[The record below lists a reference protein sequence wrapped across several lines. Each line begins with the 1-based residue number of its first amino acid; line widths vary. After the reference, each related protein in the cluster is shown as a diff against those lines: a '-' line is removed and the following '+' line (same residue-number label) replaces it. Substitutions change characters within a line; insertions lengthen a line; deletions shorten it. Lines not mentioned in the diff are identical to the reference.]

1 MPVFSRHRTLRALP
15 LLSLLAC
22 TCGTACAQAAQSQS
36 QARDLDAVQVR
47 SQYMPYRA
55 LSITGATKID
65 APLRDLPISAR
76 VLDRTLLED
85 AGVTDLAGALEL
97 ASGITKANNLGGL
110 WDSYSM
116 RGFTGDPNFSS
127 DYMVNGFNAS
137 RGYNGLRDAA
147 NTQSIEVIKG
157 PASAL
162 YGRGEPGGAVNIVTK
177 KPLFQPQHS
186 VDVSAGRFDSYRAA
200 IDSTGPLSENVA
212 YRLNVMHK
220 DQHSFRDTV
229 DSDSTLLAP
238 SLLWMPTPDTTVSY
252 ELEAVRLHTPFDRGV
267 TAIGGDANRLPA
279 SRFLGEP
286 RDGDIDLQSTGHQL
300 FVVHGLDQTWSV
312 QGGAT
317 YRDSGMR
324 GFSTE
329 PWTLQADQRSLR
341 RERRY
346 RDYQGRDIAAR
357 AEVLGSFQAGRV
369 THNVLFGID
378 GNRFD
383 DSRFQQRARSAATPY
398 SIDVLAP
405 RYGLA
410 QPGRLST
417 ITDTDERQ
425 QVWGVYAQDQ
435 IDLGARWKALLGL
448 RYDHYRQG
456 LDNHLRGTTQRSSDG
471 VASPRAGMTFHVDD
485 ALSLYASAA
494 AGFRPNSGVGAN
506 GQSFAPEKSRSLET
520 GLKYV
525 QPGDGLEATVA
536 AFRID
541 KKNVLSLDPAD
552 TSFSLPVGQ
561 MRSQGVEL
569 DLLGRLSPHLAAS
582 VGLAYTGSQ
591 VTRSSAAAASTGLAE
606 GRRFPN
612 VPRLSGNAF
621 LNYEQPLTGKRS
633 AALGVGVL
641 HTGERLGSV
650 DSNTDFVL
658 PAYTVWRAVGHYD
671 LSQRLRLYAKVENL
685 TDRRY
690 AAFSYSEQWV
700 YPGAPR
706 SWTVGA
712 QLRF

>member
-1 MPVFSRHRTLRALP
+1 MPVFSRRRMRHTLP
-15 LLSLLAC
+15 WLSLLAWAC
-22 TCGTACAQAAQSQS
+22 SIACAQADALR
-36 QARDLDAVQVR
+36 ARQLDAVQVR
-47 SQYMPYRA
+47 SQYTPYRE
-55 LSITGATKID
+55 LSITGATKTD
-65 APLRDLPISAR
+65 VPLRDVPISGR
-76 VLDRTLLED
+76 VLDRTLLDD

-162 YGRGEPGGAVNIVTK
+162 YGRGEPGGVVNIITK
-177 KPLFQPQHS
+177 KPLFQPQNS

-200 IDSTGPLSENVA
+200 IDSTGPLSESVA

-229 DSDSTLLAP
+229 DSDNTLLAP
-238 SLLWMPTPDTTVSY
+238 SLLWMPTPETTVSY
-252 ELEAVRLHTPFDRGV
+252 ELEAVRIHAPFDRGV
-267 TAIGGDANRLPA
+267 TAIDGDANRLPA

-286 RDGDIDLQSTGHQL
+286 RDGDIDLHSTGHQL
-300 FVVHGLDQTWSV
+300 FVVHGLNQTWSL

-317 YRDSGMR
+317 YRESGMR

-329 PWTLQADQRSLR
+329 PWTLQADQRTLR

-357 AEVLGSFQAGRV
+357 AELLGSLQAGRV

-383 DSRFQQRARSAATPY
+383 DNRFQQRARSAATPY

-405 RYGLA
+405 RYGVA
-410 QPGRLST
+410 QPGQLAA
-417 ITDTDERQ
+417 ITDTEERQ
-425 QVWGVYAQDQ
+425 QVWGAYAQDQ

-448 RYDHYRQG
+448 RYDHYEQD
-456 LDNHLRGTTQRSSDG
+456 LDNHLRGTTQRASDG
-471 VASPRAGMTFHVDD
+471 VVSPRAGLTFLVDD

-552 TSFSLPVGQ
+552 TSFSLPVGE

-569 DLLGRLSPHLAAS
+569 DLLGRLTPHLAAS
-582 VGLAYTGSQ
+582 VGLAYTDPQ
-591 VTRSSAAAASTGLAE
+591 VTRSSAAAAGTGLAE
-606 GRRFPN
+606 GRRF
-612 VPRLSGNAF
+612 
-621 LNYEQPLTGKRS
+621 
-633 AALGVGVL
+633 
-641 HTGERLGSV
+641 
-650 DSNTDFVL
+650 
-658 PAYTVWRAVGHYD
+658 
-671 LSQRLRLYAKVENL
+671 
-685 TDRRY
+685 
-690 AAFSYSEQWV
+690 
-700 YPGAPR
+700 
-706 SWTVGA
+706 
-712 QLRF
+712 

>member
-1 MPVFSRHRTLRALP
+1 MSSLLPRRRPVSTLP
-15 LLSLLAC
+15 LLGVLAC
-22 TCGTACAQAAQSQS
+22 AAAPATAAEP
-36 QARDLDAVQVR
+36 QARSLDAVQVR
-47 SQYMPYRA
+47 SDYAPYRA
-55 LSITGATKID
+55 LTVTGATKTE

-76 VLDRTLLED
+76 VLDHSLLED
-85 AGVTDLAGALEL
+85 AGVTDLAGALDM

-110 WDSYSM
+110 WDSYSI

-137 RGYNGLRDAA
+137 RGYNGLRDGA
-147 NTQSIEVIKG
+147 NTQSVEVIKG

-177 KPLFQPQHS
+177 KPLFDAQHS
-186 VDVSAGRFDSYRAA
+186 VDLSAGRFDSYRAA
-200 IDSTGPLSENVA
+200 LDSTGPLSETVA
-212 YRLNVMHK
+212 YRVNLMHK

-229 DSDSTLLAP
+229 DSDATLLAP

-252 ELEAVRLHTPFDRGV
+252 ELELLRIHTPFDRGV
-267 TAIGGDANRLPA
+267 TAIDGDANRLPA

-286 RDGDIDLQSTGHQL
+286 GDGDIDLHSTGHQV
-300 FVVHGLDQTWSV
+300 FAVHGLSQTWSL

-329 PWTLQADQRSLR
+329 PWTLQADDRTLR

-357 AEVLGSFQAGRV
+357 AELLGMLGSGKV
-369 THNVLFGID
+369 SHHVLFGID
-378 GNRFD
+378 GNRFN
-383 DSRFQQRARSAATPY
+383 DSRYQLRARSAATPY

-405 RYGLA
+405 RYGVA
-410 QPGRLST
+410 QPGRLAP

-435 IDLGARWKALLGL
+435 IDLGARWKALLGV
-448 RYDHYRQG
+448 RYDQYQQDIANR
-456 LDNHLRGTTQRSSDG
+456 LRATTQQASDG
-471 VASPRAGMTFHVDD
+471 VISPRAGLTVHLDD
-485 ALSLYASAA
+485 TLSLYASAA

-525 QPGDGLEATVA
+525 QPGEGLEATLAV
-536 AFRID
+536 FRID
-541 KKNVLSLDPAD
+541 KENVLSLDPAD

-561 MRSQGVEL
+561 MRSEGAEL
-569 DLLGRLSPHLAAS
+569 DLLGRLTPHLAAS
-582 VGLAYTGSQ
+582 VGLAYTDSQ
-591 VTRSSAAAASTGLAE
+591 VTRSSVAAVGTGLAE

-612 VPRLSGNAF
+612 VPRVSGNAF
-621 LNYEQPLTGKRS
+621 VNYAQPLSGTRS
-633 AALGVGVL
+633 AAVGVGVSR
-641 HTGERLGSV
+641 TGERLGSV
-650 DSNTDFVL
+650 DSNTGFVL
-658 PAYTVWRAVGHYD
+658 PAYTVWRLVGHYD
-671 LSQRLRLYAKVENL
+671 LSERLRLYAKVENL

-706 SWTVGA
+706 TWTVGA
-712 QLRF
+712 RLRF

>member
-1 MPVFSRHRTLRALP
+1 MSSLLPRRRAVSTLP
-15 LLSLLAC
+15 LLGVLAC
-22 TCGTACAQAAQSQS
+22 AAAPATAAEP
-36 QARDLDAVQVR
+36 QARSLDAVQVR
-47 SQYMPYRA
+47 SDYAPYRA
-55 LSITGATKID
+55 LTVTGATKTE

-76 VLDRTLLED
+76 VLDHSLLED
-85 AGVTDLAGALEL
+85 AGVTDLAGALDM

-110 WDSYSM
+110 WDSYSI

-137 RGYNGLRDAA
+137 RGYNGLRDGA
-147 NTQSIEVIKG
+147 NTQSVEVIKG

-177 KPLFQPQHS
+177 KPLFDAQHS
-186 VDVSAGRFDSYRAA
+186 VDLSAGRFDSYRAA
-200 IDSTGPLSENVA
+200 LDSTGPLSETVA
-212 YRLNVMHK
+212 YRVNLMHK

-229 DSDSTLLAP
+229 DSDATLLAP

-252 ELEAVRLHTPFDRGV
+252 ELELLRIHTPFDRGV
-267 TAIGGDANRLPA
+267 TAIDGDANRLPA

-286 RDGDIDLQSTGHQL
+286 GDGDIDLHSTGHQL
-300 FVVHGLDQTWSV
+300 FAVHGLNQTWSL

-329 PWTLQADQRSLR
+329 PWTLQADDRTLR

-357 AEVLGSFQAGRV
+357 AELLGTLGSGKV
-369 THNVLFGID
+369 THHVLFGID
-378 GNRFD
+378 GNRFN
-383 DSRFQQRARSAATPY
+383 DSRYQLRARSAATPY

-405 RYGLA
+405 RYGVA
-410 QPGRLST
+410 QPGRLAP

-435 IDLGARWKALLGL
+435 IDLGARWKALLGV
-448 RYDHYRQG
+448 RYDHYQQDIANR
-456 LDNHLRGTTQRSSDG
+456 LRATTQQASDG
-471 VASPRAGMTFHVDD
+471 VISPRAGLTVHLDD
-485 ALSLYASAA
+485 TLSLYASAA

-525 QPGDGLEATVA
+525 QPGEGLEATLA

-541 KKNVLSLDPAD
+541 KENVLSLDPAD

-561 MRSQGVEL
+561 MRSEGAEL
-569 DLLGRLSPHLAAS
+569 DLLGRLTPHLAAS
-582 VGLAYTGSQ
+582 VGLAYTDSQ
-591 VTRSSAAAASTGLAE
+591 VTRSSVAAVGTGLAE

-612 VPRLSGNAF
+612 VPRVSGNAF
-621 LNYEQPLTGKRS
+621 VNYAQPLSGTRS
-633 AALGVGVL
+633 AAVGVGVSR
-641 HTGERLGSV
+641 TGERLGSV
-650 DSNTDFVL
+650 DSNTGFVL
-658 PAYTVWRAVGHYD
+658 PAYTVWRLVGHYD
-671 LSQRLRLYAKVENL
+671 LSERLRLYAKVENL

-706 SWTVGA
+706 TWTVGA
-712 QLRF
+712 RLRF

>member
-1 MPVFSRHRTLRALP
+1 MLP
-15 LLSLLAC
+15 LLGVLAC
-22 TCGTACAQAAQSQS
+22 AAAPVTAAEP
-36 QARDLDAVQVR
+36 QARSLDAVQVR
-47 SQYMPYRA
+47 SDYAPYRA
-55 LSITGATKID
+55 LTVTGATKTE

-76 VLDRTLLED
+76 VLDHSLLED
-85 AGVTDLAGALEL
+85 AGVTDLAGALDM

-110 WDSYSM
+110 WDSYSI

-137 RGYNGLRDAA
+137 RGYNGLRDGA
-147 NTQSIEVIKG
+147 NTQSVEVIKG

-177 KPLFQPQHS
+177 KPLFDAQHS
-186 VDVSAGRFDSYRAA
+186 VDLSAGRFDSYRAA
-200 IDSTGPLSENVA
+200 LDSTGPLSETVA
-212 YRLNVMHK
+212 YRVNLMHK

-229 DSDSTLLAP
+229 DSDATLLAP

-252 ELEAVRLHTPFDRGV
+252 ELELLRIHTPFDRGV
-267 TAIGGDANRLPA
+267 TAIDGDANRLPA

-286 RDGDIDLQSTGHQL
+286 GDGDIDLHSTGHQV
-300 FVVHGLDQTWSV
+300 FAVHGLNQTWSL

-329 PWTLQADQRSLR
+329 PWTLQADDRTLR

-357 AEVLGSFQAGRV
+357 AELLGTLGSGKV
-369 THNVLFGID
+369 THHVLFGID
-378 GNRFD
+378 GNRFN
-383 DSRFQQRARSAATPY
+383 DSRYQLRARSAATPY

-405 RYGLA
+405 RYGVA
-410 QPGRLST
+410 QPGRLAP

-435 IDLGARWKALLGL
+435 IDLGARWKALLGV
-448 RYDHYRQG
+448 RYDHYQQDIANR
-456 LDNHLRGTTQRSSDG
+456 LRATTQQASDG
-471 VASPRAGMTFHVDD
+471 VISPRAGLTVHLDD
-485 ALSLYASAA
+485 TLSLYASAA

-525 QPGDGLEATVA
+525 QPGEGLEATLA

-541 KKNVLSLDPAD
+541 KENVLSLDPAD

-561 MRSQGVEL
+561 MRSEGAEL
-569 DLLGRLSPHLAAS
+569 DLLGRLTPHLAAS
-582 VGLAYTGSQ
+582 VGLAYTDSQ
-591 VTRSSAAAASTGLAE
+591 VTRSSAAAVGTGLAE

-612 VPRLSGNAF
+612 VPRFSGNAF
-621 LNYEQPLTGKRS
+621 VNYAQPLSGTRS
-633 AALGVGVL
+633 AAVGVGVSR
-641 HTGERLGSV
+641 TGERLGSV
-650 DSNTDFVL
+650 DSNTGFVL
-658 PAYTVWRAVGHYD
+658 PAYTVWRLVGHYD
-671 LSQRLRLYAKVENL
+671 LSERLRLYAKVENL

-706 SWTVGA
+706 TWTVGA
-712 QLRF
+712 RLRF

>member
-1 MPVFSRHRTLRALP
+1 MPVFPRHRTLHALP

-22 TCGTACAQAAQSQS
+22 TCGTACAQAAQSQ
-36 QARDLDAVQVR
+36 ARDLDAVQVR
-47 SQYMPYRA
+47 SQYTPYRA
-55 LSITGATKID
+55 LSITGATKTD

-286 RDGDIDLQSTGHQL
+286 RDGDIDLHSTGHQL

-317 YRDSGMR
+317 YRDSGVR

-357 AEVLGSFQAGRV
+357 AEVLGSLQAGRV

-417 ITDTDERQ
+417 ITDTNERQ

-448 RYDHYRQG
+448 RYDHYRQD
-456 LDNHLRGTTQRSSDG
+456 LDNHLRGTTQRASDG

-582 VGLAYTGSQ
+582 VGLAYTDSQ

>member
-1 MPVFSRHRTLRALP
+1 MSSLLPRRHVVSALP
-15 LLSLLAC
+15 LLGVLAC
-22 TCGTACAQAAQSQS
+22 AAAPATAAEP
-36 QARDLDAVQVR
+36 QARSLDAVQVR
-47 SQYMPYRA
+47 SDYAPYRA
-55 LSITGATKID
+55 LTVTGATKTE

-76 VLDRTLLED
+76 VLDHSLLED
-85 AGVTDLAGALEL
+85 AGVTDLAGALDM

-110 WDSYSM
+110 WDSYSI

-137 RGYNGLRDAA
+137 RGYNGLRDGA
-147 NTQSIEVIKG
+147 NTQSVEVIKG

-177 KPLFQPQHS
+177 KPLFDAQHS
-186 VDVSAGRFDSYRAA
+186 VDLSAGRFDSYRAA
-200 IDSTGPLSENVA
+200 LDSTGPLSETVA
-212 YRLNVMHK
+212 YRVNLMHK

-229 DSDSTLLAP
+229 DSDATLLAP

-252 ELEAVRLHTPFDRGV
+252 ELELLRIHTPFDRGV
-267 TAIGGDANRLPA
+267 TAIDGDANRLPA

-286 RDGDIDLQSTGHQL
+286 GDGDIDLHSTGHQV
-300 FVVHGLDQTWSV
+300 FAVHGLNQTWSL

-329 PWTLQADQRSLR
+329 PWTLQADDRTLR

-357 AEVLGSFQAGRV
+357 AELLGTLGSGKV
-369 THNVLFGID
+369 THHVLFGID
-378 GNRFD
+378 GNRFN
-383 DSRFQQRARSAATPY
+383 DSRYQLRARSAATPY

-405 RYGLA
+405 RYGVA
-410 QPGRLST
+410 QPGRLAP

-435 IDLGARWKALLGL
+435 IDLGARWKALLGV
-448 RYDHYRQG
+448 RYDHYQQDIANR
-456 LDNHLRGTTQRSSDG
+456 LRATTQQASDG
-471 VASPRAGMTFHVDD
+471 VISPRAGLTVHLDD
-485 ALSLYASAA
+485 TLSLYASAA

-525 QPGDGLEATVA
+525 QPGEGLEATLA

-541 KKNVLSLDPAD
+541 KENVLSLDPAD

-561 MRSQGVEL
+561 MRSEGAEL
-569 DLLGRLSPHLAAS
+569 DLLGRLTPHLAAS
-582 VGLAYTGSQ
+582 VGLAYTDSQ
-591 VTRSSAAAASTGLAE
+591 VTRSSAAAVGTGLAE

-612 VPRLSGNAF
+612 VPRFSGNAF
-621 LNYEQPLTGKRS
+621 VNYAQPLSGTRS
-633 AALGVGVL
+633 AAVGVGVSR
-641 HTGERLGSV
+641 TGERLGSV
-650 DSNTDFVL
+650 DSNTGFVL
-658 PAYTVWRAVGHYD
+658 PAYTVWRLVGHYD
-671 LSQRLRLYAKVENL
+671 LSERLRLYAKVENL

-706 SWTVGA
+706 TWTVGA
-712 QLRF
+712 RLRF

>member
-1 MPVFSRHRTLRALP
+1 MPVFSRHRTLHALP

-22 TCGTACAQAAQSQS
+22 TCGTACAQAAQSQ
-36 QARDLDAVQVR
+36 ARDLDAVQVR
-47 SQYMPYRA
+47 SQYTPYRA
-55 LSITGATKID
+55 LSITGATKTD

-286 RDGDIDLQSTGHQL
+286 RDGDIDLHSTGHQL

-357 AEVLGSFQAGRV
+357 AEVLGSLQAGRV

-582 VGLAYTGSQ
+582 VGLAYTDSQ

>member
-1 MPVFSRHRTLRALP
+1 MSSLLPQRRAVSTLP
-15 LLSLLAC
+15 LLGVLAC
-22 TCGTACAQAAQSQS
+22 AAAPATAAEP
-36 QARDLDAVQVR
+36 QARSLDAVQVR
-47 SQYMPYRA
+47 SDYAPYRA
-55 LSITGATKID
+55 LTVTGATKTE

-76 VLDRTLLED
+76 VLDHSLLED
-85 AGVTDLAGALEL
+85 AGVTDLAGALDM

-110 WDSYSM
+110 WDSYSI

-137 RGYNGLRDAA
+137 RGYNGLRDGA
-147 NTQSIEVIKG
+147 NTQSVEVIKG

-177 KPLFQPQHS
+177 KPLFDAQHS
-186 VDVSAGRFDSYRAA
+186 VDLSAGRFDSYRVAL
-200 IDSTGPLSENVA
+200 DSTGPLSETVA
-212 YRLNVMHK
+212 YRVNLMHK

-229 DSDSTLLAP
+229 DSDATLLAP

-252 ELEAVRLHTPFDRGV
+252 ELELLRIHTPFDRGV
-267 TAIGGDANRLPA
+267 TAIDGDANRLPA

-286 RDGDIDLQSTGHQL
+286 GDGDIDLHSTGHQV
-300 FVVHGLDQTWSV
+300 FAVHGLNQTWSL

-329 PWTLQADQRSLR
+329 PWTLQADDRTLR

-357 AEVLGSFQAGRV
+357 AELLGTLGSGKV
-369 THNVLFGID
+369 SHHVLFGID
-378 GNRFD
+378 GNRFN
-383 DSRFQQRARSAATPY
+383 DSRYQLRARSAATPY

-405 RYGLA
+405 RYGVA
-410 QPGRLST
+410 QPGRLAP

-435 IDLGARWKALLGL
+435 VDLGARWKALLGV
-448 RYDHYRQG
+448 RYDHYQQDIANR
-456 LDNHLRGTTQRSSDG
+456 LRATTQQASDG
-471 VASPRAGMTFHVDD
+471 VISPRAGLTVHVDD
-485 ALSLYASAA
+485 TLSLYASAA

-525 QPGDGLEATVA
+525 QPGEGLEATLAV
-536 AFRID
+536 FRID
-541 KKNVLSLDPAD
+541 KENVLSLDPAD

-561 MRSQGVEL
+561 MRSEGAEL
-569 DLLGRLSPHLAAS
+569 DLLGRLTPHLAAS
-582 VGLAYTGSQ
+582 VGLAYTDSQ
-591 VTRSSAAAASTGLAE
+591 VTRSSAAAVGTGLAE

-612 VPRLSGNAF
+612 VPRVSGNAF
-621 LNYEQPLTGKRS
+621 VNYAQPLSGTRS
-633 AALGVGVL
+633 VAVGVGVSRI
-641 HTGERLGSV
+641 GERLGSV
-650 DSNTDFVL
+650 DSNTGFVL
-658 PAYTVWRAVGHYD
+658 PAYTVWRLVGHYD
-671 LSQRLRLYAKVENL
+671 LSERLRLYAKVENL
-685 TDRRY
+685 ADRRY

-706 SWTVGA
+706 TWTVGA
-712 QLRF
+712 RLRF

>member
-1 MPVFSRHRTLRALP
+1 MSSLLPRRHVVSALP
-15 LLSLLAC
+15 LLGVLAC
-22 TCGTACAQAAQSQS
+22 AATPATAAEP
-36 QARDLDAVQVR
+36 QARSLDAVQVR
-47 SQYMPYRA
+47 SDYAPYRA
-55 LSITGATKID
+55 LTVTGATKTE

-76 VLDRTLLED
+76 VLDHSLLED
-85 AGVTDLAGALEL
+85 AGVTDLAGALDM

-110 WDSYSM
+110 WDSYSI

-137 RGYNGLRDAA
+137 RGYNGLRDGA
-147 NTQSIEVIKG
+147 NTQSVEVIKG

-177 KPLFQPQHS
+177 KPLFDAQHS
-186 VDVSAGRFDSYRAA
+186 VDLSAGRFDSYRAA
-200 IDSTGPLSENVA
+200 LDSTGPLSETVA
-212 YRLNVMHK
+212 YRVNLMHK

-229 DSDSTLLAP
+229 DSDATLLAP

-252 ELEAVRLHTPFDRGV
+252 ELELLRIHTPFDRGV
-267 TAIGGDANRLPA
+267 TAIDGDANRLPA

-286 RDGDIDLQSTGHQL
+286 GDGDIDLHSTGHQV
-300 FVVHGLDQTWSV
+300 FAVHGLNQTWSL

-329 PWTLQADQRSLR
+329 PWTLQADDRTLR

-357 AEVLGSFQAGRV
+357 AELLGMLGSGKVA
-369 THNVLFGID
+369 HHVLFGID
-378 GNRFD
+378 GNRFN
-383 DSRFQQRARSAATPY
+383 DSRYQLRARSAATPY

-405 RYGLA
+405 RYGVA
-410 QPGRLST
+410 QPGRLAP

-435 IDLGARWKALLGL
+435 IDLGARWKALLGV
-448 RYDHYRQG
+448 RYDHYQQDIANR
-456 LDNHLRGTTQRSSDG
+456 LRATTQQASDG
-471 VASPRAGMTFHVDD
+471 VISPRAGLTVHLDD
-485 ALSLYASAA
+485 TLSLYASAA

-525 QPGDGLEATVA
+525 QPGEGLEATLAV
-536 AFRID
+536 FRID
-541 KKNVLSLDPAD
+541 KENVLSLDPAD

-561 MRSQGVEL
+561 MRSEGAEL
-569 DLLGRLSPHLAAS
+569 DLLGRLTPHLAAS
-582 VGLAYTGSQ
+582 VGLAYTDSQ
-591 VTRSSAAAASTGLAE
+591 VTRSSAAAMGTGLAE

-612 VPRLSGNAF
+612 VPRVSGNAF
-621 LNYEQPLTGKRS
+621 VNYAQPLSGTRS
-633 AALGVGVL
+633 AAVGVGVSR
-641 HTGERLGSV
+641 TGERLGSV
-650 DSNTDFVL
+650 DSNTGFVL
-658 PAYTVWRAVGHYD
+658 PAYTVWRLVGHYD
-671 LSQRLRLYAKVENL
+671 LSERLRLYAKVENL

-706 SWTVGA
+706 TWTVGA
-712 QLRF
+712 RLRF

>member
-1 MPVFSRHRTLRALP
+1 MPVFPRRLPRTLP

-22 TCGTACAQAAQSQS
+22 ACNIACAHAAEP
-36 QARDLDAVQVR
+36 QARDLDTVQVR
-47 SQYMPYRA
+47 SQYTPYRA
-55 LSITGATKID
+55 LTITGATKTD

-76 VLDRTLLED
+76 VLDRTLLDD
-85 AGVTDLAGALEL
+85 AGVTDLAGALDL
-97 ASGITKANNLGGL
+97 ASGIAKANNLGGL
-110 WDSYSM
+110 WDSYAM

-127 DYMVNGFNAS
+127 DYMINGFNAS

-147 NTQSIEVIKG
+147 NTQSVEVIKG

-162 YGRGEPGGAVNIVTK
+162 YGRGEPGGAVNIITK
-177 KPLFQPQHS
+177 KPLFQPQQS
-186 VDVSAGRFDSYRAA
+186 VDVSAARFDSYRAA
-200 IDSTGPLSENVA
+200 VDSTGPLSENVA

-220 DQHSFRDTV
+220 DQHSFRDTI

-238 SLLWMPTPDTTVSY
+238 SLLWMPTADTTVSY
-252 ELEAVRLHTPFDRGV
+252 ELEAVRIHAPFDRGV
-267 TAIGGDANRLPA
+267 TAVDGDANRLPA

-286 RDGDIDLQSTGHQL
+286 RDGDIDLHSTGHQL
-300 FVVHGLDQTWSV
+300 FVVHGLNQTWSL

-329 PWTLQADQRSLR
+329 PWTLQADQRTLR

-357 AEVLGSFQAGRV
+357 AELLGSLHAGRV

-383 DSRFQQRARSAATPY
+383 DSRFQQRARSAAMPD

-405 RYGLA
+405 RYGVA
-410 QPGRLST
+410 QPGQLAT
-417 ITDTDERQ
+417 ITDTQEGQ
-425 QVWGVYAQDQ
+425 QVWGMYAQDQ

-448 RYDHYRQG
+448 RYDHYQQD
-456 LDNHLRGTTQRSSDG
+456 LDDRLRGTTQRASDG
-471 VASPRAGMTFHVDD
+471 VVSPRAGLTFHLDD

-506 GQSFAPEKSRSLET
+506 GQNFAPEKSRSLET

-525 QPGDGLEATVA
+525 QPGDGLEATLA
-536 AFRID
+536 GFRID

-561 MRSQGVEL
+561 MRSQGMEL
-569 DLLGRLSPHLAAS
+569 DLLGRVTPHLAAS
-582 VGLAYTGSQ
+582 VGLAYTDSQ
-591 VTRSSAAAASTGLAE
+591 VTRSSAAAATTGLAE
-606 GRRFPN
+606 GRQFPN

-633 AALGVGVL
+633 AAVGLGVS
-641 HTGERLGSV
+641 HTGQRLGSV

-658 PAYTVWRAVGHYD
+658 PAYTIWRVVGHYD
-671 LSQRLRLYAKVENL
+671 VSERLRLYAKVENL

-700 YPGAPR
+700 YPGTPR
-706 SWTVGA
+706 TWTVGVH
-712 QLRF
+712 LRF

>member
-1 MPVFSRHRTLRALP
+1 MSSLLPRRHAVSALP
-15 LLSLLAC
+15 LLGVLAC
-22 TCGTACAQAAQSQS
+22 AAAPATAAEP
-36 QARDLDAVQVR
+36 QARSLDAVQVR
-47 SQYMPYRA
+47 SDYAPYRA
-55 LSITGATKID
+55 LTVTGATKTE

-76 VLDRTLLED
+76 VLDHSLLED
-85 AGVTDLAGALEL
+85 AGVTDLAGALDM

-110 WDSYSM
+110 WDSYSI

-137 RGYNGLRDAA
+137 RGYNGLRDGA
-147 NTQSIEVIKG
+147 NTQSVEVIKG

-177 KPLFQPQHS
+177 KPLFDAQHS
-186 VDVSAGRFDSYRAA
+186 VDLSAGRFDSYRAA
-200 IDSTGPLSENVA
+200 LDSTGPLSETVA
-212 YRLNVMHK
+212 YRVNLMHK

-229 DSDSTLLAP
+229 DSDATLLAP

-252 ELEAVRLHTPFDRGV
+252 ELEMLRIHTPFDRGV
-267 TAIGGDANRLPA
+267 TAIDGDANRLPA

-286 RDGDIDLQSTGHQL
+286 GDGDIDLHSTGHQV
-300 FVVHGLDQTWSV
+300 FAVHGLNQTWSL

-329 PWTLQADQRSLR
+329 PWTLQADDRTLR

-357 AEVLGSFQAGRV
+357 AELLGTLGSGKV
-369 THNVLFGID
+369 THHVLFGID
-378 GNRFD
+378 GNRFN
-383 DSRFQQRARSAATPY
+383 DSRYQLRARSAATPY

-405 RYGLA
+405 RYGMA
-410 QPGRLST
+410 QPGRLAP

-435 IDLGARWKALLGL
+435 IDLGARWKALLGV
-448 RYDHYRQG
+448 RYDHYQQDIANR
-456 LDNHLRGTTQRSSDG
+456 LRATTQQASDG
-471 VASPRAGMTFHVDD
+471 VISPRAGLTVHVDD
-485 ALSLYASAA
+485 TLSLYASAA

-525 QPGDGLEATVA
+525 QPGEGLEATLAV
-536 AFRID
+536 FRID
-541 KKNVLSLDPAD
+541 KENVLSLDPAD

-561 MRSQGVEL
+561 MRSEGAEL
-569 DLLGRLSPHLAAS
+569 DLLGRLTPHLAAS
-582 VGLAYTGSQ
+582 VGLAYTDSQ
-591 VTRSSAAAASTGLAE
+591 VTRSSAAAMGTGLAE

-612 VPRLSGNAF
+612 VPRVSGNAF
-621 LNYEQPLTGKRS
+621 VNYAQPLSGTRS
-633 AALGVGVL
+633 AAVGVGVSR
-641 HTGERLGSV
+641 TGERLGSV
-650 DSNTDFVL
+650 DSNTGFVL
-658 PAYTVWRAVGHYD
+658 PAYTVWRLVGHYD
-671 LSQRLRLYAKVENL
+671 LSERLRLYAKVENL

-706 SWTVGA
+706 TWTMGA
-712 QLRF
+712 RLRF

>member
-1 MPVFSRHRTLRALP
+1 MPVFSRHRTLHALP

-22 TCGTACAQAAQSQS
+22 TCGTACAQAAQSQ
-36 QARDLDAVQVR
+36 ARDLDAVQVR
-47 SQYMPYRA
+47 SQYTPYRS
-55 LSITGATKID
+55 LSITGATKTD

-286 RDGDIDLQSTGHQL
+286 RDGDIDLHSTGHQL

-357 AEVLGSFQAGRV
+357 AEVLGSLQAGRV

-448 RYDHYRQG
+448 RYDHYRQD
-456 LDNHLRGTTQRSSDG
+456 LDNHLRGTTQRASDG

-569 DLLGRLSPHLAAS
+569 DLLGRLSTHLAAS
-582 VGLAYTGSQ
+582 VGLAYTDSQ

>member
-1 MPVFSRHRTLRALP
+1 MP
-15 LLSLLAC
+15 LLGVLAC
-22 TCGTACAQAAQSQS
+22 AAAPATAAEP
-36 QARDLDAVQVR
+36 QARSLDAVQVR
-47 SQYMPYRA
+47 SDYAPYRA
-55 LSITGATKID
+55 LTVTGATKTE

-76 VLDRTLLED
+76 VLDHSLLED
-85 AGVTDLAGALEL
+85 AGVTDLAGALDM

-110 WDSYSM
+110 WDSYSI

-137 RGYNGLRDAA
+137 RGYNGLRDGA
-147 NTQSIEVIKG
+147 NTQSVEVIKG

-177 KPLFQPQHS
+177 KPLFDAQHS
-186 VDVSAGRFDSYRAA
+186 VDLSAGRFDSYRAA
-200 IDSTGPLSENVA
+200 LDSTGPLSETVA
-212 YRLNVMHK
+212 YRVNLMHK

-229 DSDSTLLAP
+229 DSDATLLAP

-252 ELEAVRLHTPFDRGV
+252 ELELLRIHTPFDRGV
-267 TAIGGDANRLPA
+267 TAIDGDANRLPA

-286 RDGDIDLQSTGHQL
+286 GDGDIDLHSTGHQV
-300 FVVHGLDQTWSV
+300 FAVHGLNQTWSL

-329 PWTLQADQRSLR
+329 PWTLQADDRTLR

-357 AEVLGSFQAGRV
+357 AELLGMLGSGKVA
-369 THNVLFGID
+369 HHVLFGID
-378 GNRFD
+378 GNRFN
-383 DSRFQQRARSAATPY
+383 DSRYQLRARSAATPY

-405 RYGLA
+405 RYGVA
-410 QPGRLST
+410 QPGRLAP

-435 IDLGARWKALLGL
+435 IDLGARWKALLGV
-448 RYDHYRQG
+448 RYDHYQQDIANR
-456 LDNHLRGTTQRSSDG
+456 LRATTQQASDG
-471 VASPRAGMTFHVDD
+471 VISPRAGLTVHLDD
-485 ALSLYASAA
+485 TLSLYASAA

-525 QPGDGLEATVA
+525 QPGEGLEATLAV
-536 AFRID
+536 FRID
-541 KKNVLSLDPAD
+541 KENVLSLDPAD

-561 MRSQGVEL
+561 MRSEGAEL
-569 DLLGRLSPHLAAS
+569 DLLGRLTPHLAAS
-582 VGLAYTGSQ
+582 VGLAYTDSQ
-591 VTRSSAAAASTGLAE
+591 VTRSSAAAMGTGLAE

-612 VPRLSGNAF
+612 VPRVSGNAF
-621 LNYEQPLTGKRS
+621 VNYAQPLSGTRS
-633 AALGVGVL
+633 AAVGVGVSR
-641 HTGERLGSV
+641 TGERLGSV
-650 DSNTDFVL
+650 DSNTGFVL
-658 PAYTVWRAVGHYD
+658 PAYTVWRLVGHYD
-671 LSQRLRLYAKVENL
+671 LSERLRLYAKVENL

-706 SWTVGA
+706 TWTVGA
-712 QLRF
+712 RLRF

>member
-1 MPVFSRHRTLRALP
+1 MSSLLPRRHAVSALP
-15 LLSLLAC
+15 LLGVLAC
-22 TCGTACAQAAQSQS
+22 AAAPATAAEP
-36 QARDLDAVQVR
+36 QARSLDAVQVR
-47 SQYMPYRA
+47 SDYAPYRA
-55 LSITGATKID
+55 LTVTGATKTE

-76 VLDRTLLED
+76 VLDHSLLED
-85 AGVTDLAGALEL
+85 AGVTDLAGALDM

-110 WDSYSM
+110 WDSYSI

-137 RGYNGLRDAA
+137 RGYNGLRDGA
-147 NTQSIEVIKG
+147 NTQSVEVIKG

-177 KPLFQPQHS
+177 KPLFDAQHS
-186 VDVSAGRFDSYRAA
+186 VDLSAGRFDSYRAA
-200 IDSTGPLSENVA
+200 LDSTGPLSETVA
-212 YRLNVMHK
+212 YRVNLMHK

-229 DSDSTLLAP
+229 DSDATLLAP

-252 ELEAVRLHTPFDRGV
+252 ELELLRIHTPFDRGV
-267 TAIGGDANRLPA
+267 TAIDGDANRLPA

-286 RDGDIDLQSTGHQL
+286 GDGDIDLHSTGHQV
-300 FVVHGLDQTWSV
+300 FAVHGLNQTWSL

-329 PWTLQADQRSLR
+329 PWTLQADDRTLR

-357 AEVLGSFQAGRV
+357 AELLGTLGSGKV
-369 THNVLFGID
+369 THHVLFGID
-378 GNRFD
+378 GNRFN
-383 DSRFQQRARSAATPY
+383 DSRYQLRARSAATPY

-405 RYGLA
+405 RYGMA
-410 QPGRLST
+410 QPGRLAP

-435 IDLGARWKALLGL
+435 IDLGARWKALLGV
-448 RYDHYRQG
+448 RYDHYQQDIANR
-456 LDNHLRGTTQRSSDG
+456 LRATTQQASDG
-471 VASPRAGMTFHVDD
+471 VISPRAGLTVHLDD
-485 ALSLYASAA
+485 TLSLYASAA

-525 QPGDGLEATVA
+525 QPGEGLEATLAV
-536 AFRID
+536 FRID
-541 KKNVLSLDPAD
+541 KENVLSLDPAD

-561 MRSQGVEL
+561 MRSEGAEL
-569 DLLGRLSPHLAAS
+569 DLLGRLTPHLAAS
-582 VGLAYTGSQ
+582 VGLAYTDSQ
-591 VTRSSAAAASTGLAE
+591 VTRSSAAAMGTGLAE

-612 VPRLSGNAF
+612 VPRVSGNAF
-621 LNYEQPLTGKRS
+621 VNYAQPLSGTRS
-633 AALGVGVL
+633 AAVGVGVSR
-641 HTGERLGSV
+641 TGERLGSV
-650 DSNTDFVL
+650 DSNTGFVL
-658 PAYTVWRAVGHYD
+658 PAYTVWRLVGHYD
-671 LSQRLRLYAKVENL
+671 LSERLRLYAKVENL

-706 SWTVGA
+706 TWTMGA
-712 QLRF
+712 RLRF

>member
-1 MPVFSRHRTLRALP
+1 MPVFPRHRTLHALP

-22 TCGTACAQAAQSQS
+22 TCGTACAQAAQSQ
-36 QARDLDAVQVR
+36 ARDLDAVQVR
-47 SQYMPYRA
+47 SQYTPYRA
-55 LSITGATKID
+55 LSITGATKTD

-76 VLDRTLLED
+76 VLDRTLIED

-286 RDGDIDLQSTGHQL
+286 RDGDIDLHSTGHQL

-357 AEVLGSFQAGRV
+357 AEVLGSLQAGRV

-417 ITDTDERQ
+417 ITDTNERQ

-448 RYDHYRQG
+448 RYDHYRQD
-456 LDNHLRGTTQRSSDG
+456 LDNHLRGTTQRASDG

-582 VGLAYTGSQ
+582 VGLAYTDSQ

-650 DSNTDFVL
+650 DSNTGFVL

>member
-1 MPVFSRHRTLRALP
+1 MPVFSRRRMRHTLP
-15 LLSLLAC
+15 LLSLLAWAC
-22 TCGTACAQAAQSQS
+22 SIACAQADALR
-36 QARDLDAVQVR
+36 ARELDAVQVR
-47 SQYMPYRA
+47 SQYTPYRE
-55 LSITGATKID
+55 LSITGATKTD

-76 VLDRTLLED
+76 VLDRTLLDD

-162 YGRGEPGGAVNIVTK
+162 YGRGEPGGVVNIITK
-177 KPLFQPQHS
+177 KPLFQPQNS

-200 IDSTGPLSENVA
+200 IDSTGPLSESVA

-229 DSDSTLLAP
+229 DSDNTLLAP
-238 SLLWMPTPDTTVSY
+238 SLLWMPTPETTVSY
-252 ELEAVRLHTPFDRGV
+252 ELEAVRIHAPFDRGV
-267 TAIGGDANRLPA
+267 TAIDGDANRLPA

-286 RDGDIDLQSTGHQL
+286 RDGDIDLHSTGHQL
-300 FVVHGLDQTWSV
+300 FVVHGLNQTWSL

-317 YRDSGMR
+317 YRESGMR

-329 PWTLQADQRSLR
+329 PWTLQADQRTLR

-357 AEVLGSFQAGRV
+357 AELLGSLQAGRV
-369 THNVLFGID
+369 THNVLLGID

-405 RYGLA
+405 RYGVA
-410 QPGRLST
+410 QPGQLAA
-417 ITDTDERQ
+417 ITDTEERQ
-425 QVWGVYAQDQ
+425 QVWGAYAQDQ

-448 RYDHYRQG
+448 RYDHYEQD
-456 LDNHLRGTTQRSSDG
+456 LDNHLRGTTQRASDG
-471 VASPRAGMTFHVDD
+471 VVSPRAGLTFLVDD

-525 QPGDGLEATVA
+525 QLGDGLEATVA

-552 TSFSLPVGQ
+552 TSFSLPVGE

-569 DLLGRLSPHLAAS
+569 DLLGRLTPHLAAS
-582 VGLAYTGSQ
+582 VGLAYTDPQ
-591 VTRSSAAAASTGLAE
+591 VTRSSAAAAGTGLAE

-612 VPRLSGNAF
+612 VSRFSGNAF

-633 AALGVGVL
+633 TAIGMGVS

-658 PAYTVWRAVGHYD
+658 PAYTVWRVVGHYD
-671 LSQRLRLYAKVENL
+671 LSDRLRLYAKVENL

-706 SWTVGA
+706 SWTVGVH
-712 QLRF
+712 LRF

>member
-1 MPVFSRHRTLRALP
+1 MPVFPRRRMLHVLP

-22 TCGTACAQAAQSQS
+22 ACGIACAQAAQS

-47 SQYMPYRA
+47 SQYTPYRA
-55 LSITGATKID
+55 LSITGATKTD
-65 APLRDLPISAR
+65 ASLRDLPISAR

-229 DSDSTLLAP
+229 DSDGTLLAP

-286 RDGDIDLQSTGHQL
+286 RDGDIDLHSTGHQL

-357 AEVLGSFQAGRV
+357 AEVLGSLQAGRV

-582 VGLAYTGSQ
+582 VGLAYTDSQ

-633 AALGVGVL
+633 AALGVGVS

-671 LSQRLRLYAKVENL
+671 LSERLRLYAKVENL

>member
-1 MPVFSRHRTLRALP
+1 MSSLLPRRHVVSALP
-15 LLSLLAC
+15 LLGVLAC
-22 TCGTACAQAAQSQS
+22 AAAPATAAEP
-36 QARDLDAVQVR
+36 QARSLDAVQVR
-47 SQYMPYRA
+47 SDYAPYRA
-55 LSITGATKID
+55 LTVTGATKTE

-76 VLDRTLLED
+76 VLDHSLLED
-85 AGVTDLAGALEL
+85 AGVTDLAGALDM

-110 WDSYSM
+110 WDSYSI

-137 RGYNGLRDAA
+137 RGYNGLRDGA
-147 NTQSIEVIKG
+147 NTQSVEVIKG

-177 KPLFQPQHS
+177 KPLFDAQHS
-186 VDVSAGRFDSYRAA
+186 VDLSAGRFDSYRAA
-200 IDSTGPLSENVA
+200 LDSTGPLSETVA
-212 YRLNVMHK
+212 YRVNLMHK

-229 DSDSTLLAP
+229 DSDAT
-238 SLLWMPTPDTTVSY
+238 LLWMPTPDTTVSY
-252 ELEAVRLHTPFDRGV
+252 ELELLRIHTPFDRGV
-267 TAIGGDANRLPA
+267 TAIDGDANRLPA

-286 RDGDIDLQSTGHQL
+286 GDGDIDLHSTGHQV
-300 FVVHGLDQTWSV
+300 FAVHGLNQTWSL

-329 PWTLQADQRSLR
+329 PWTLQADDRTLR

-357 AEVLGSFQAGRV
+357 AELLGTLGSGKVA
-369 THNVLFGID
+369 HHVLFGID
-378 GNRFD
+378 GNRFN
-383 DSRFQQRARSAATPY
+383 DSRYQLRARSAATPY

-405 RYGLA
+405 RYGVA
-410 QPGRLST
+410 QPGRLAP

-435 IDLGARWKALLGL
+435 IDLGARWKALLGV
-448 RYDHYRQG
+448 RYDHYQQDIANR
-456 LDNHLRGTTQRSSDG
+456 LRATTQQASDG
-471 VASPRAGMTFHVDD
+471 VISPRAGLTVHLDD
-485 ALSLYASAA
+485 TLSLYASAA

-525 QPGDGLEATVA
+525 QPGEGLEATLAV
-536 AFRID
+536 FRID
-541 KKNVLSLDPAD
+541 KENVLSLDPAD

-561 MRSQGVEL
+561 MRSEGAEL
-569 DLLGRLSPHLAAS
+569 DLLGRLTPHLAAS
-582 VGLAYTGSQ
+582 VGLAYTDSQ
-591 VTRSSAAAASTGLAE
+591 VTRSSAAAMGTGLAE

-612 VPRLSGNAF
+612 VPRFSGNAF
-621 LNYEQPLTGKRS
+621 VNYAQPLSGTRS
-633 AALGVGVL
+633 AAVGVGVSR
-641 HTGERLGSV
+641 TGERLGSV
-650 DSNTDFVL
+650 DSNTGFVL
-658 PAYTVWRAVGHYD
+658 PAYTVWRLVGHYD
-671 LSQRLRLYAKVENL
+671 LSERLRLYAKVENL

-706 SWTVGA
+706 TWTVGA
-712 QLRF
+712 RLRF

>member
-1 MPVFSRHRTLRALP
+1 MPVFSRHRTLHALP

-22 TCGTACAQAAQSQS
+22 TCGTACAQAAQSQ
-36 QARDLDAVQVR
+36 ARDLDAVQVR
-47 SQYMPYRA
+47 SQYTPYRA
-55 LSITGATKID
+55 LSITGATKTD

-286 RDGDIDLQSTGHQL
+286 RDGDIDLHSTGHQL

-357 AEVLGSFQAGRV
+357 AEVLGSLQAGRV

-448 RYDHYRQG
+448 RYDHYRQD
-456 LDNHLRGTTQRSSDG
+456 LDNHLRGTTQRASDG

-536 AFRID
+536 ALRID

-569 DLLGRLSPHLAAS
+569 DLLGRLSTHLAAS
-582 VGLAYTGSQ
+582 VGLAYTDSQ

>member
-1 MPVFSRHRTLRALP
+1 MSSLLPQRRAVSTLP
-15 LLSLLAC
+15 LLGVLAC
-22 TCGTACAQAAQSQS
+22 AAAPVTAAEP
-36 QARDLDAVQVR
+36 QARSLDAVQVR
-47 SQYMPYRA
+47 SDYAPYRA
-55 LSITGATKID
+55 LTVTGATKTE

-76 VLDRTLLED
+76 VLEHSLLED
-85 AGVTDLAGALEL
+85 AGVTDLAGALDM

-110 WDSYSM
+110 WDSYSI

-137 RGYNGLRDAA
+137 RGYNGLRDGA
-147 NTQSIEVIKG
+147 NTQSVEVIKG

-177 KPLFQPQHS
+177 KPLFDAQHS
-186 VDVSAGRFDSYRAA
+186 VDLSAGRFDSYRAA
-200 IDSTGPLSENVA
+200 LDSTGPLSETVA
-212 YRLNVMHK
+212 YRVNLMHK

-229 DSDSTLLAP
+229 DSDATLLAP

-252 ELEAVRLHTPFDRGV
+252 ELELLRIHTPFDRGV
-267 TAIGGDANRLPA
+267 TAIDGDANRLPA

-286 RDGDIDLQSTGHQL
+286 GDGDIDLHSTGHQL
-300 FVVHGLDQTWSV
+300 FAVHGLNQTWSL

-329 PWTLQADQRSLR
+329 PWTLQADDRTLR

-357 AEVLGSFQAGRV
+357 AELLGTLGSGKV
-369 THNVLFGID
+369 SHHVLFGID
-378 GNRFD
+378 GNRFN
-383 DSRFQQRARSAATPY
+383 DSRYQLRARSAATPY

-405 RYGLA
+405 RYGVA
-410 QPGRLST
+410 QPGRLAP

-435 IDLGARWKALLGL
+435 IDLGARWKALLGV
-448 RYDHYRQG
+448 RYDHYQQDIANR
-456 LDNHLRGTTQRSSDG
+456 LRATTQQASDG
-471 VASPRAGMTFHVDD
+471 VISPRAGLTVHVDD
-485 ALSLYASAA
+485 TLSLYASAA

-525 QPGDGLEATVA
+525 QPGEGLEATLAV
-536 AFRID
+536 FRID
-541 KKNVLSLDPAD
+541 KENVLSLDPAD

-561 MRSQGVEL
+561 MRSEGAEL
-569 DLLGRLSPHLAAS
+569 DLLGRLTPHLAAS
-582 VGLAYTGSQ
+582 VGLAYTDSQ
-591 VTRSSAAAASTGLAE
+591 VTRSSAAAVGTGLAE

-612 VPRLSGNAF
+612 VPRVSGNAF
-621 LNYEQPLTGKRS
+621 VNYAQPLSGTRS
-633 AALGVGVL
+633 AAVGVGVSR
-641 HTGERLGSV
+641 TGERLGSV
-650 DSNTDFVL
+650 DSNTGFVL
-658 PAYTVWRAVGHYD
+658 PAYTVWRLVGHYD
-671 LSQRLRLYAKVENL
+671 LSERLRLYAKVENL

-706 SWTVGA
+706 TWTVGA
-712 QLRF
+712 RLRF

>member
-1 MPVFSRHRTLRALP
+1 MSSLLPQRRAVSTLP
-15 LLSLLAC
+15 LLGVLAC
-22 TCGTACAQAAQSQS
+22 AAAPATAAEP
-36 QARDLDAVQVR
+36 QARSLDAVQVR
-47 SQYMPYRA
+47 SDYAPYRA
-55 LSITGATKID
+55 LTVTGATKTE

-76 VLDRTLLED
+76 VLEHSLLED
-85 AGVTDLAGALEL
+85 AGVTDLAGALDM

-110 WDSYSM
+110 WDSYSI

-137 RGYNGLRDAA
+137 RGYNGLRDGA
-147 NTQSIEVIKG
+147 NTQSVEVIKG

-177 KPLFQPQHS
+177 KPLFDAQHS
-186 VDVSAGRFDSYRAA
+186 VDLSAGRFDSYRAA
-200 IDSTGPLSENVA
+200 LDSTGPLSETVA
-212 YRLNVMHK
+212 YRVNLMHK

-229 DSDSTLLAP
+229 DSDATLLAP

-252 ELEAVRLHTPFDRGV
+252 ELELLRIHTPFDRGV

-286 RDGDIDLQSTGHQL
+286 GDGDIDLHSTGHQV
-300 FVVHGLDQTWSV
+300 FAVHGLNQTWSL

-329 PWTLQADQRSLR
+329 PWTLQADDRTLR

-357 AEVLGSFQAGRV
+357 AELLGTLGSGKV
-369 THNVLFGID
+369 SHHVLFGID
-378 GNRFD
+378 GNRFN
-383 DSRFQQRARSAATPY
+383 DSRYQLRARSAATPY

-405 RYGLA
+405 RYGVA
-410 QPGRLST
+410 QPGRLAP

-435 IDLGARWKALLGL
+435 IDLGARWKALLGV
-448 RYDHYRQG
+448 RYDHYQQDIANR
-456 LDNHLRGTTQRSSDG
+456 LRATTQQASDG
-471 VASPRAGMTFHVDD
+471 VISPRAGLTVHLDD
-485 ALSLYASAA
+485 TLSLYASAA

-525 QPGDGLEATVA
+525 QPGEGLEATLAV
-536 AFRID
+536 FRID
-541 KKNVLSLDPAD
+541 KENVLSLDPAD

-561 MRSQGVEL
+561 MRSEGAEL
-569 DLLGRLSPHLAAS
+569 DLLGRLTPHLAAS
-582 VGLAYTGSQ
+582 VGLAYTDSQ
-591 VTRSSAAAASTGLAE
+591 VTRSSAAAMGTGLAE

-612 VPRLSGNAF
+612 VPRVSGNAF
-621 LNYEQPLTGKRS
+621 VNYAQPLSGTRS
-633 AALGVGVL
+633 AAVGVGVSR
-641 HTGERLGSV
+641 TGERLGSV
-650 DSNTDFVL
+650 DSNTGFVL
-658 PAYTVWRAVGHYD
+658 PAYTVWRLVGHYD
-671 LSQRLRLYAKVENL
+671 LSERLRLYAKVENL

-706 SWTVGA
+706 TWTVGA
-712 QLRF
+712 RLRF

>member
-1 MPVFSRHRTLRALP
+1 MPVFSRHRTLHALP

-22 TCGTACAQAAQSQS
+22 TCGTACAQAAQSQ
-36 QARDLDAVQVR
+36 ARDLDVVQVR
-47 SQYMPYRA
+47 SQYTPYRA
-55 LSITGATKID
+55 LSITGATKTD

-229 DSDSTLLAP
+229 DSDGTLLAP

-286 RDGDIDLQSTGHQL
+286 RDGDIDLHSTGHQL

-357 AEVLGSFQAGRV
+357 AEVLGSLQAGRV

-536 AFRID
+536 AFRSD

-582 VGLAYTGSQ
+582 VGLAYTDSQ

>member
-1 MPVFSRHRTLRALP
+1 MPVFPRHRTLHALP
-15 LLSLLAC
+15 LFSLLAC
-22 TCGTACAQAAQSQS
+22 TCGTACAQAAQSQ
-36 QARDLDAVQVR
+36 ARDLDAVQVR
-47 SQYMPYRA
+47 SQYTPYRA
-55 LSITGATKID
+55 LSITGATKTD

-238 SLLWMPTPDTTVSY
+238 SLLWMPTPDTTMSY

-286 RDGDIDLQSTGHQL
+286 RDGDIDLHSTGHQL

-357 AEVLGSFQAGRV
+357 AEVLGSLQAGRV

-405 RYGLA
+405 RYGVA

-448 RYDHYRQG
+448 RYDRYRQD
-456 LDNHLRGTTQRSSDG
+456 LDNHLRGTTQRASDG

-569 DLLGRLSPHLAAS
+569 DLLGRLSTHLAAS
-582 VGLAYTGSQ
+582 VGLAYTDSQ

-621 LNYEQPLTGKRS
+621 LNYEQPLTNKRS

>member
-1 MPVFSRHRTLRALP
+1 MSSLLPRRRAVSTLP
-15 LLSLLAC
+15 LLGVLAC
-22 TCGTACAQAAQSQS
+22 AAAPATAAEP
-36 QARDLDAVQVR
+36 QARSLDAVQVR
-47 SQYMPYRA
+47 SDYAPYRA
-55 LSITGATKID
+55 LTVTGATKTE

-76 VLDRTLLED
+76 VLEHSLLED
-85 AGVTDLAGALEL
+85 AGVTDLAGALDM

-110 WDSYSM
+110 WDSYSI

-137 RGYNGLRDAA
+137 RGYNGLRDGA
-147 NTQSIEVIKG
+147 NTQSVEVIKG

-177 KPLFQPQHS
+177 KPLFDAQHS
-186 VDVSAGRFDSYRAA
+186 VDLSAGRFDSYRAA
-200 IDSTGPLSENVA
+200 LDSTGPLSETVA
-212 YRLNVMHK
+212 YRVNLMHK

-229 DSDSTLLAP
+229 DSDATLLAP

-252 ELEAVRLHTPFDRGV
+252 ELELLRIHTPFDRGV
-267 TAIGGDANRLPA
+267 TAIDGDANRLPA

-286 RDGDIDLQSTGHQL
+286 GDGDIDLHSTGHQL
-300 FVVHGLDQTWSV
+300 FAVHGLNQTWSL

-329 PWTLQADQRSLR
+329 PWTLQADDRTLR

-357 AEVLGSFQAGRV
+357 AELLGTLGSGKV
-369 THNVLFGID
+369 THHVLFGID
-378 GNRFD
+378 GNRFN
-383 DSRFQQRARSAATPY
+383 DSRYQLRARSAATPY

-405 RYGLA
+405 RYGVA
-410 QPGRLST
+410 QPGRLAP

-435 IDLGARWKALLGL
+435 IDLGARWKALLGV
-448 RYDHYRQG
+448 RYDHYQQDIANR
-456 LDNHLRGTTQRSSDG
+456 LRATTQQASDG
-471 VASPRAGMTFHVDD
+471 VISPRAGLTVHLDD
-485 ALSLYASAA
+485 TLSLYASAA

-525 QPGDGLEATVA
+525 QPGEGLEATLAV
-536 AFRID
+536 FRID
-541 KKNVLSLDPAD
+541 KENVLSLDPAD

-561 MRSQGVEL
+561 MRSEGAEL
-569 DLLGRLSPHLAAS
+569 DLLGRLTPHLAAS
-582 VGLAYTGSQ
+582 VGLAYTDSQ
-591 VTRSSAAAASTGLAE
+591 VTRSSAAAVGTGLAE

-612 VPRLSGNAF
+612 VPRISGNAF
-621 LNYEQPLTGKRS
+621 VNYAQPLSGTRS
-633 AALGVGVL
+633 AAVGAGVSR
-641 HTGERLGSV
+641 TGARLGSV
-650 DSNTDFVL
+650 DSNTGFVL
-658 PAYTVWRAVGHYD
+658 PAYTVWRLVGHYD
-671 LSQRLRLYAKVENL
+671 LSERLRLYAKVENL

-706 SWTVGA
+706 TWTVGA
-712 QLRF
+712 RLRF

>member
-1 MPVFSRHRTLRALP
+1 MSSLLPRRRAVSTLP
-15 LLSLLAC
+15 LLGVLAC
-22 TCGTACAQAAQSQS
+22 AAAPATAAEP
-36 QARDLDAVQVR
+36 QARSLDAVQVR
-47 SQYMPYRA
+47 SDYAPYRA
-55 LSITGATKID
+55 LTVTGATKTE

-76 VLDRTLLED
+76 VLDHSLLED
-85 AGVTDLAGALEL
+85 AGVTDLAGALDM

-110 WDSYSM
+110 WDSYSI

-137 RGYNGLRDAA
+137 RGYNGLRDGA
-147 NTQSIEVIKG
+147 NTQSVEVIKG

-177 KPLFQPQHS
+177 KPLFDAQHS
-186 VDVSAGRFDSYRAA
+186 VDLSAGRFASYRAA
-200 IDSTGPLSENVA
+200 LDSTGPLSETVA
-212 YRLNVMHK
+212 YRVNLMHK

-229 DSDSTLLAP
+229 DSDATLLAP
-238 SLLWMPTPDTTVSY
+238 LLLWMPTPDTTVSY
-252 ELEAVRLHTPFDRGV
+252 ELELLRIHTPFDRGV
-267 TAIGGDANRLPA
+267 TAIDGDANRLPA

-286 RDGDIDLQSTGHQL
+286 GDGDIDLHSTGHQV
-300 FVVHGLDQTWSV
+300 FAVHGLNQTWSL

-329 PWTLQADQRSLR
+329 PWTLQADDRTLR

-357 AEVLGSFQAGRV
+357 AELLGTLGSGKV
-369 THNVLFGID
+369 SHHVLFGID
-378 GNRFD
+378 GNRFN
-383 DSRFQQRARSAATPY
+383 DSRYQLRARSAATPY

-405 RYGLA
+405 RYGVA
-410 QPGRLST
+410 QPGRLAP

-435 IDLGARWKALLGL
+435 IDLGARWKALLGV
-448 RYDHYRQG
+448 RYDHYQQDIANR
-456 LDNHLRGTTQRSSDG
+456 LRATTQQASDG
-471 VASPRAGMTFHVDD
+471 VISPRAGLTVHLDD
-485 ALSLYASAA
+485 TLSLYASAA

-525 QPGDGLEATVA
+525 QPGEGLEATLAV
-536 AFRID
+536 FRID
-541 KKNVLSLDPAD
+541 KENVLSLDPAD

-561 MRSQGVEL
+561 MRSEGAEL
-569 DLLGRLSPHLAAS
+569 DLLGRLTPHLAAS
-582 VGLAYTGSQ
+582 VGLAYTDSQ
-591 VTRSSAAAASTGLAE
+591 VTRSSAAAVGTGLAE

-612 VPRLSGNAF
+612 VPRVSGNAF
-621 LNYEQPLTGKRS
+621 VNYAQPLSGTRS
-633 AALGVGVL
+633 AAVGVGVSRI
-641 HTGERLGSV
+641 GERLGSV
-650 DSNTDFVL
+650 DSNTGFVL
-658 PAYTVWRAVGHYD
+658 PAYTVWRLVGHYD
-671 LSQRLRLYAKVENL
+671 LSERLRLYAKVENL

-706 SWTVGA
+706 TWTVGA
-712 QLRF
+712 RLRF

>member
-1 MPVFSRHRTLRALP
+1 MPVFSRHRTLHALP

-22 TCGTACAQAAQSQS
+22 TCGTACAQAAQSQ
-36 QARDLDAVQVR
+36 ARDLDAVQVR
-47 SQYMPYRA
+47 SQYTPYRA
-55 LSITGATKID
+55 LSITGATKTD

-286 RDGDIDLQSTGHQL
+286 RDGDIDLHSTGHQL

-357 AEVLGSFQAGRV
+357 AEVLGSLQAGRV

-448 RYDHYRQG
+448 RYDHYRQD
-456 LDNHLRGTTQRSSDG
+456 LDNHLRGTTQRASDG

-569 DLLGRLSPHLAAS
+569 DLLGRLSTHLAAS
-582 VGLAYTGSQ
+582 VGLAYTDSQ

>member
-1 MPVFSRHRTLRALP
+1 MSSLLPQRRAVSTLP
-15 LLSLLAC
+15 LLGVLAC
-22 TCGTACAQAAQSQS
+22 AAAPATAAEP
-36 QARDLDAVQVR
+36 QARSLDAVQVR
-47 SQYMPYRA
+47 SDYAPYRA
-55 LSITGATKID
+55 LTVTGATKTE

-76 VLDRTLLED
+76 VLDHSLLED
-85 AGVTDLAGALEL
+85 AGVTDLAGALDM

-110 WDSYSM
+110 WDSYSI

-137 RGYNGLRDAA
+137 RGYNGLRDGA
-147 NTQSIEVIKG
+147 NTQSVEVIKG

-177 KPLFQPQHS
+177 KPLFDAQHS
-186 VDVSAGRFDSYRAA
+186 VDLSAGRFDSYRAA
-200 IDSTGPLSENVA
+200 LDSTGPLSETVA
-212 YRLNVMHK
+212 YRVNLMHK

-229 DSDSTLLAP
+229 DSDATLLAP

-252 ELEAVRLHTPFDRGV
+252 ELELLRIHTPFDRGV
-267 TAIGGDANRLPA
+267 TAIDGDANRLPA

-286 RDGDIDLQSTGHQL
+286 GDGDIDLHSTGHQV
-300 FVVHGLDQTWSV
+300 FAVHGLSQTWSL

-329 PWTLQADQRSLR
+329 PWTLQADDRTLR

-357 AEVLGSFQAGRV
+357 AELLGMLGSGKV
-369 THNVLFGID
+369 SHHVLFGID
-378 GNRFD
+378 GNRFN
-383 DSRFQQRARSAATPY
+383 DSRYQLRARSAATPY

-405 RYGLA
+405 RYGVA
-410 QPGRLST
+410 QPGRLAP

-435 IDLGARWKALLGL
+435 IDLGARWKALLGV
-448 RYDHYRQG
+448 RYDHYQQDIANR
-456 LDNHLRGTTQRSSDG
+456 LRVTTQQASDS
-471 VASPRAGMTFHVDD
+471 VISPRAGLTVHLDD
-485 ALSLYASAA
+485 TLSLYASAA

-525 QPGDGLEATVA
+525 QPGEGLEATLAV
-536 AFRID
+536 FRID
-541 KKNVLSLDPAD
+541 KENVLSLDPAD

-561 MRSQGVEL
+561 MRSEGAEL
-569 DLLGRLSPHLAAS
+569 DLLGRLTPHLAAS
-582 VGLAYTGSQ
+582 VGLAYTDSQ
-591 VTRSSAAAASTGLAE
+591 VTRSSAAAVGTGLAE

-612 VPRLSGNAF
+612 VPRVSGNAF
-621 LNYEQPLTGKRS
+621 VNYAQPLSGTRS
-633 AALGVGVL
+633 AAVGVGVSR
-641 HTGERLGSV
+641 TGERLGSV
-650 DSNTDFVL
+650 DSNTGFVL
-658 PAYTVWRAVGHYD
+658 PAYTVWRLVGHYD
-671 LSQRLRLYAKVENL
+671 LSERLRLYAKVENL

-706 SWTVGA
+706 TWTVGA
-712 QLRF
+712 RLRF

>member
-1 MPVFSRHRTLRALP
+1 MPVFSRRRMRHTLP
-15 LLSLLAC
+15 LLSLLAWAC
-22 TCGTACAQAAQSQS
+22 SIACAQADALR
-36 QARDLDAVQVR
+36 ARELDAVQVR
-47 SQYMPYRA
+47 SQYTPYRE
-55 LSITGATKID
+55 LSITGATKTD

-76 VLDRTLLED
+76 VLDRTLLDD

-116 RGFTGDPNFSS
+116 RGFAGDPNFSS

-162 YGRGEPGGAVNIVTK
+162 YGRGEPGGVVNIITK
-177 KPLFQPQHS
+177 KPLFQPQNS

-200 IDSTGPLSENVA
+200 IDSTGPLSESVA

-229 DSDSTLLAP
+229 DSDNTLLAP
-238 SLLWMPTPDTTVSY
+238 SLLWMPTPETTVSY
-252 ELEAVRLHTPFDRGV
+252 ELEAVRIHAPFDRGV
-267 TAIGGDANRLPA
+267 TAIDGDANRLPA

-286 RDGDIDLQSTGHQL
+286 RDGDIDLHSTGHQL
-300 FVVHGLDQTWSV
+300 FVVHGLNQTWSL

-317 YRDSGMR
+317 YRESGMR

-329 PWTLQADQRSLR
+329 PWTLQADQRTLR

-357 AEVLGSFQAGRV
+357 AELLGSLQAGRV
-369 THNVLFGID
+369 THNVLLGID

-405 RYGLA
+405 RYGVA
-410 QPGRLST
+410 QPGQLAA
-417 ITDTDERQ
+417 ITDTEERQ
-425 QVWGVYAQDQ
+425 QVWGAYAQDQ

-448 RYDHYRQG
+448 RYDHYEQD
-456 LDNHLRGTTQRSSDG
+456 LDNHLRGTTQRASDG
-471 VASPRAGMTFHVDD
+471 VVSPRAGLTFLVDD
-485 ALSLYASAA
+485 ALSLYASAS

-552 TSFSLPVGQ
+552 TSFSLPVGE

-569 DLLGRLSPHLAAS
+569 DLLGRLTPHLAAS
-582 VGLAYTGSQ
+582 VGLAYTDPQ
-591 VTRSSAAAASTGLAE
+591 VTRSSAAAAGTGLAE

-612 VPRLSGNAF
+612 VSRFSGNAF

-633 AALGVGVL
+633 AAIGMGVS

-658 PAYTVWRAVGHYD
+658 PAYTVWRVVGHYD
-671 LSQRLRLYAKVENL
+671 LSDRLRLYAKVENL

-706 SWTVGA
+706 SWTVGVH
-712 QLRF
+712 LRF

>member
-1 MPVFSRHRTLRALP
+1 MPVFSRHRTLHALP

-22 TCGTACAQAAQSQS
+22 TCGTACAQAAQSQ
-36 QARDLDAVQVR
+36 ARDLDVVQVR
-47 SQYMPYRA
+47 SQYTPYRA
-55 LSITGATKID
+55 LSITGATKTD

-229 DSDSTLLAP
+229 DSDGTLLAP

-286 RDGDIDLQSTGHQL
+286 RDGDIDLHSTGHQL

-357 AEVLGSFQAGRV
+357 AEVLGSLQAGRV

-582 VGLAYTGSQ
+582 VGLAYTDSQ

-671 LSQRLRLYAKVENL
+671 LSQRLRLYAKLENL

>member
-1 MPVFSRHRTLRALP
+1 MPVFPRRRMLHALP

-22 TCGTACAQAAQSQS
+22 ACGIACAQAAQS

-47 SQYMPYRA
+47 SQYTPYRA
-55 LSITGATKID
+55 LSITGATKTD
-65 APLRDLPISAR
+65 ASLRDLPISAR
-76 VLDRTLLED
+76 VLDQTLLED

-186 VDVSAGRFDSYRAA
+186 VDVSAGSFDSYRAA

-238 SLLWMPTPDTTVSY
+238 SLLWMPAPDTTVSY

-286 RDGDIDLQSTGHQL
+286 RDGDIDLHSTGHQV
-300 FVVHGLDQTWSV
+300 FVVHGLDQTWSL

-357 AEVLGSFQAGRV
+357 AEVLGGFQAGRV

-378 GNRFD
+378 GNRSD

-405 RYGLA
+405 RYGVA

-448 RYDHYRQG
+448 RYDHYQQQD
-456 LDNHLRGTTQRSSDG
+456 LDNHLRGTTQRASDG
-471 VASPRAGMTFHVDD
+471 VVSPRAGMTLHVDD

-506 GQSFAPEKSRSLET
+506 GQSFAPEKSRSLEA

-561 MRSQGVEL
+561 MRSQGLEL
-569 DLLGRLSPHLAAS
+569 DLLGRLSPRLAAS
-582 VGLAYTGSQ
+582 VGLAYTDSQ

-633 AALGVGVL
+633 AALGVGVS

-671 LSQRLRLYAKVENL
+671 LSERLRLYAKVENL

-712 QLRF
+712 QFRF

>member
-1 MPVFSRHRTLRALP
+1 MPVFPRHRTLHALP

-22 TCGTACAQAAQSQS
+22 TCGTACAQAAQSR
-36 QARDLDAVQVR
+36 ARDLDAVQVR
-47 SQYMPYRA
+47 SQYTPYHA
-55 LSITGATKID
+55 LSITGATKTD

-286 RDGDIDLQSTGHQL
+286 RDGDIDLHSTGHQL

-357 AEVLGSFQAGRV
+357 AEVLGSLQAGRV

>member
-1 MPVFSRHRTLRALP
+1 MPVFPRHRTLHALP

-22 TCGTACAQAAQSQS
+22 TCGTACAQAAQSQ
-36 QARDLDAVQVR
+36 ARDLDAVQVR
-47 SQYMPYRA
+47 SQYTPYRA
-55 LSITGATKID
+55 LSITGATKTD

-238 SLLWMPTPDTTVSY
+238 SLLWMPRPDTTVSY

-286 RDGDIDLQSTGHQL
+286 RDGDIDLHSTGHQL

-357 AEVLGSFQAGRV
+357 AEVLGSLQAGRV

-582 VGLAYTGSQ
+582 VGLAYTDSQ

>member
-1 MPVFSRHRTLRALP
+1 MPVFPRRRMLHALP

-22 TCGTACAQAAQSQS
+22 ACGIACAQAAQS

-47 SQYMPYRA
+47 SQYTPYRA
-55 LSITGATKID
+55 LSITGATKTD
-65 APLRDLPISAR
+65 ASLRDLPISAR

-186 VDVSAGRFDSYRAA
+186 VDVSAGSFDSYRAA

-238 SLLWMPTPDTTVSY
+238 SLLWMPAPDTTVSY

-286 RDGDIDLQSTGHQL
+286 RDGDIDLHSTGHQV
-300 FVVHGLDQTWSV
+300 FVVHGLDQTWSL

-357 AEVLGSFQAGRV
+357 AEVLGGFQAGRV

-378 GNRFD
+378 GNRSD

-405 RYGLA
+405 RYGVA

-448 RYDHYRQG
+448 RYDYYQQQD
-456 LDNHLRGTTQRSSDG
+456 LDNHLRGTTQRASDG
-471 VASPRAGMTFHVDD
+471 VVSPRAGMTLHVDD

-506 GQSFAPEKSRSLET
+506 GQSFAPEKSRSLEA

-561 MRSQGVEL
+561 MRSQGLEL
-569 DLLGRLSPHLAAS
+569 DLLGRLSPRLAAS
-582 VGLAYTGSQ
+582 VGLAYTDSQ

-633 AALGVGVL
+633 AALGVGVS

-671 LSQRLRLYAKVENL
+671 LSERLRLYAKVENL

-712 QLRF
+712 QFRF

>member
-1 MPVFSRHRTLRALP
+1 MPVFPRRRMLHALP

-22 TCGTACAQAAQSQS
+22 ACGIACAQAAQS

-47 SQYMPYRA
+47 SQYTPYRA
-55 LSITGATKID
+55 LSITGATKTD
-65 APLRDLPISAR
+65 ASLRDLPISAR

-186 VDVSAGRFDSYRAA
+186 VDVSAGSFDSYRAA

-238 SLLWMPTPDTTVSY
+238 SLLWMPAPDTTVSY
-252 ELEAVRLHTPFDRGV
+252 ELEAVCLHTPFDRGV

-286 RDGDIDLQSTGHQL
+286 RDGDIDLHSTGHQV
-300 FVVHGLDQTWSV
+300 FVVHGLDQTWSL

-357 AEVLGSFQAGRV
+357 AEVLGGFQAGRV

-378 GNRFD
+378 GNRSD

-405 RYGLA
+405 RYGVA

-448 RYDHYRQG
+448 RYDHYQQQD
-456 LDNHLRGTTQRSSDG
+456 LDNHLRGTTQRASDG
-471 VASPRAGMTFHVDD
+471 VVSPRAGMTLHVDD

-506 GQSFAPEKSRSLET
+506 GQSFAPEKSRSLEA

-561 MRSQGVEL
+561 MRSQGLEL
-569 DLLGRLSPHLAAS
+569 DLLGRLSPRLAAS
-582 VGLAYTGSQ
+582 VGLAYTDSQ

-633 AALGVGVL
+633 AALGVGVS

-671 LSQRLRLYAKVENL
+671 LSERLRLYAKVENL

-712 QLRF
+712 QFRF

>member
-1 MPVFSRHRTLRALP
+1 MPVFSRRRMRHTLP
-15 LLSLLAC
+15 LLSLLAWAC
-22 TCGTACAQAAQSQS
+22 SIACAQADALR
-36 QARDLDAVQVR
+36 ARQLDAVQVR
-47 SQYMPYRA
+47 SQYTPYRE
-55 LSITGATKID
+55 LSITGATKTD
-65 APLRDLPISAR
+65 APLRDVPISAR
-76 VLDRTLLED
+76 VLDRTLLDD

-162 YGRGEPGGAVNIVTK
+162 YGRGEPGGVVNIITK
-177 KPLFQPQHS
+177 KPLFQPQNS

-200 IDSTGPLSENVA
+200 IDSTGPLSESVA

-229 DSDSTLLAP
+229 DSDNTLLAP
-238 SLLWMPTPDTTVSY
+238 SLLWMPTPETTVSY
-252 ELEAVRLHTPFDRGV
+252 ELEAVRIHAPFDRGV
-267 TAIGGDANRLPA
+267 TAIDGDANRLPA

-286 RDGDIDLQSTGHQL
+286 RDGDIDLHSTGHQL
-300 FVVHGLDQTWSV
+300 FVVHGLNQTWSL

-317 YRDSGMR
+317 YRESGMR

-329 PWTLQADQRSLR
+329 PWTLQADQRTLR

-357 AEVLGSFQAGRV
+357 AELLGSLQAGRV

-383 DSRFQQRARSAATPY
+383 DNRFQQRARSAATPY

-405 RYGLA
+405 RYGVA
-410 QPGRLST
+410 QPGQLAA
-417 ITDTDERQ
+417 ITDTEERQ
-425 QVWGVYAQDQ
+425 QVWGAYVQDQ

-448 RYDHYRQG
+448 RYDHYEQD
-456 LDNHLRGTTQRSSDG
+456 LDNHLRGTTQRASDG
-471 VASPRAGMTFHVDD
+471 VVSPRAGLTFLVDD

-552 TSFSLPVGQ
+552 TSFSLPVGE

-569 DLLGRLSPHLAAS
+569 DLLGRLTPHLAAS
-582 VGLAYTGSQ
+582 VGLAYTDPQ
-591 VTRSSAAAASTGLAE
+591 VTRSSAAAAGTGLAE

-612 VPRLSGNAF
+612 VSRFSGNAF

-633 AALGVGVL
+633 AAIGMGVS

-658 PAYTVWRAVGHYD
+658 PAYTVWRVVGHYD
-671 LSQRLRLYAKVENL
+671 VSDRLRLYAKVENL

-712 QLRF
+712 HLRF

>member
-1 MPVFSRHRTLRALP
+1 MSSLLPRRHVVSALP
-15 LLSLLAC
+15 LLGVLAC
-22 TCGTACAQAAQSQS
+22 AAAPATAAEP
-36 QARDLDAVQVR
+36 QARSLDAVQVR
-47 SQYMPYRA
+47 SDYAPYRA
-55 LSITGATKID
+55 LTVTGATKTE

-76 VLDRTLLED
+76 VLDHSLLED
-85 AGVTDLAGALEL
+85 AGVTDLAGALDM

-110 WDSYSM
+110 WDSYSI

-137 RGYNGLRDAA
+137 RGYNGLRDGA
-147 NTQSIEVIKG
+147 NTQSVEVIKG

-177 KPLFQPQHS
+177 KPLFDAQHS
-186 VDVSAGRFDSYRAA
+186 VDLSAGRFDSYRAA
-200 IDSTGPLSENVA
+200 LDSTGPLSETVA
-212 YRLNVMHK
+212 YRVNLMHK

-229 DSDSTLLAP
+229 DSDATLLAP

-252 ELEAVRLHTPFDRGV
+252 ELELLRIHTPFDRGV
-267 TAIGGDANRLPA
+267 TAIDGDANRLPA

-286 RDGDIDLQSTGHQL
+286 GDGDIDLHSTGHQV
-300 FVVHGLDQTWSV
+300 FAVHGLNQTWSL

-329 PWTLQADQRSLR
+329 PWTLQADDRTLR

-357 AEVLGSFQAGRV
+357 AELLGTLGSGKVA
-369 THNVLFGID
+369 HHVLFGID
-378 GNRFD
+378 GNRFN
-383 DSRFQQRARSAATPY
+383 DSRYQLRARSAATPY

-405 RYGLA
+405 RYGVA
-410 QPGRLST
+410 QPGRLAP

-435 IDLGARWKALLGL
+435 IDLGARWKALLGV
-448 RYDHYRQG
+448 RYDHYQQDIANR
-456 LDNHLRGTTQRSSDG
+456 LRATTQQASDG
-471 VASPRAGMTFHVDD
+471 VISPRAGLTVHLDD
-485 ALSLYASAA
+485 TLSLYASVA

-525 QPGDGLEATVA
+525 QPGEGLEATLAV
-536 AFRID
+536 FRID
-541 KKNVLSLDPAD
+541 KENVLSLDPAD

-561 MRSQGVEL
+561 MRSEGAEL
-569 DLLGRLSPHLAAS
+569 DLLGRLTPHLAAS
-582 VGLAYTGSQ
+582 VGLAYTDSQ
-591 VTRSSAAAASTGLAE
+591 VTRSSAAAMGTGLAE

-612 VPRLSGNAF
+612 VPRFSGNAF
-621 LNYEQPLTGKRS
+621 VNYAQPLSGTRS
-633 AALGVGVL
+633 AAVGVGVSR
-641 HTGERLGSV
+641 TGERLGSV
-650 DSNTDFVL
+650 DSNTGFVL
-658 PAYTVWRAVGHYD
+658 PAYTVWRLVGHYD
-671 LSQRLRLYAKVENL
+671 LSERLRLYAKVENL

-706 SWTVGA
+706 TWTVGA
-712 QLRF
+712 RLRF

>member
-1 MPVFSRHRTLRALP
+1 MP
-15 LLSLLAC
+15 LLGVLAC
-22 TCGTACAQAAQSQS
+22 AAAPATAAEP
-36 QARDLDAVQVR
+36 QARSLDAVQVR
-47 SQYMPYRA
+47 SDYAPYRA
-55 LSITGATKID
+55 LTVTGATKTE

-76 VLDRTLLED
+76 VLDHSLLED
-85 AGVTDLAGALEL
+85 AGVTDLAGALDM

-110 WDSYSM
+110 WDSYSI

-137 RGYNGLRDAA
+137 RGYNGLRDGA
-147 NTQSIEVIKG
+147 NTQSVEVIKG

-177 KPLFQPQHS
+177 KPLFDAQHS
-186 VDVSAGRFDSYRAA
+186 VDLSAGRFDSYRAA
-200 IDSTGPLSENVA
+200 LDSTGPLSETVA
-212 YRLNVMHK
+212 YRVNLMHK

-229 DSDSTLLAP
+229 DSDATLLAP
-238 SLLWMPTPDTTVSY
+238 SLLWMPMPDTTVSY
-252 ELEAVRLHTPFDRGV
+252 ELELLRIHTPFDRGV
-267 TAIGGDANRLPA
+267 TAIDGDANRLPA

-286 RDGDIDLQSTGHQL
+286 GDGDIDLHSTGHQV
-300 FVVHGLDQTWSV
+300 FAVHGLNQTWSV

-329 PWTLQADQRSLR
+329 PWTLQADDRTLR

-357 AEVLGSFQAGRV
+357 AELLGTLGSGKV
-369 THNVLFGID
+369 THHVLFGID
-378 GNRFD
+378 GNRFN
-383 DSRFQQRARSAATPY
+383 DSRYQLRARSAATPY

-405 RYGLA
+405 RYGVA
-410 QPGRLST
+410 EPGRLAP

-435 IDLGARWKALLGL
+435 IDLGARWKALLGV
-448 RYDHYRQG
+448 RYDHYQQDIANR
-456 LDNHLRGTTQRSSDG
+456 LRATTQQASDG
-471 VASPRAGMTFHVDD
+471 VISPRAGLTVHLDD
-485 ALSLYASAA
+485 TLSLYASAA

-525 QPGDGLEATVA
+525 QPGEGLEATLAV
-536 AFRID
+536 FRID
-541 KKNVLSLDPAD
+541 KENVLSLDPAD

-561 MRSQGVEL
+561 MRSEGAEL
-569 DLLGRLSPHLAAS
+569 DLLGRLTPHMAAS
-582 VGLAYTGSQ
+582 VGLAYTDSQ
-591 VTRSSAAAASTGLAE
+591 VTRSSAAAMGTGLAE

-612 VPRLSGNAF
+612 VPRVSGNAF
-621 LNYEQPLTGKRS
+621 VNYAQPLSGTRS
-633 AALGVGVL
+633 AAVGVGVSR
-641 HTGERLGSV
+641 TGERLGSV
-650 DSNTDFVL
+650 DSNTGFVL
-658 PAYTVWRAVGHYD
+658 PAYTVWRLVGHYD
-671 LSQRLRLYAKVENL
+671 LSERLRLYAKVENL

-706 SWTVGA
+706 TWTMGA
-712 QLRF
+712 RLRF

>member
-1 MPVFSRHRTLRALP
+1 MSSLLPRRHVVSALP
-15 LLSLLAC
+15 LLGVLAC
-22 TCGTACAQAAQSQS
+22 AAAPATAAEP
-36 QARDLDAVQVR
+36 QARSLDAVQVR
-47 SQYMPYRA
+47 SDYAPYRA
-55 LSITGATKID
+55 LTVTGATKTE

-76 VLDRTLLED
+76 VLDHSLLED
-85 AGVTDLAGALEL
+85 AGVTDLAGALDM

-110 WDSYSM
+110 WDSYSI

-137 RGYNGLRDAA
+137 RGYNGLRDGA
-147 NTQSIEVIKG
+147 NTQSVEVIKG

-177 KPLFQPQHS
+177 KPLFDAQHS
-186 VDVSAGRFDSYRAA
+186 VDLSAGRFDSYRAA
-200 IDSTGPLSENVA
+200 LDSTGPLSETVA
-212 YRLNVMHK
+212 YRVNLMHK

-229 DSDSTLLAP
+229 DSDATLLAP

-252 ELEAVRLHTPFDRGV
+252 ELELLRIHTPFDRGV
-267 TAIGGDANRLPA
+267 TAIDGDANRLPA

-286 RDGDIDLQSTGHQL
+286 GDGDIDLHSTGHQV
-300 FVVHGLDQTWSV
+300 FAVHGLNQTWSL

-329 PWTLQADQRSLR
+329 PWTLQADDRTLR

-357 AEVLGSFQAGRV
+357 AELLGMLGSGKVA
-369 THNVLFGID
+369 HHVLFGID
-378 GNRFD
+378 GNRFN
-383 DSRFQQRARSAATPY
+383 DSRYQLRARSAATPY

-405 RYGLA
+405 RYGVA
-410 QPGRLST
+410 QPGRLAP

-435 IDLGARWKALLGL
+435 IDLGARWKALLGV
-448 RYDHYRQG
+448 RYDHYQQDIANR
-456 LDNHLRGTTQRSSDG
+456 LRATTQQASDG
-471 VASPRAGMTFHVDD
+471 VISPRAGLTVHLDD
-485 ALSLYASAA
+485 TLSLYASAA

-525 QPGDGLEATVA
+525 QPGEGLEATLAV
-536 AFRID
+536 FRID
-541 KKNVLSLDPAD
+541 KENVLSLDPAD

-561 MRSQGVEL
+561 MRSEGAEL
-569 DLLGRLSPHLAAS
+569 DLLGRLTPHLAAS
-582 VGLAYTGSQ
+582 VGLAYTDSQ
-591 VTRSSAAAASTGLAE
+591 VTRSSAAAMGTGLAE

-612 VPRLSGNAF
+612 VPRVSGNAF
-621 LNYEQPLTGKRS
+621 VNYAQPLSGTRS
-633 AALGVGVL
+633 AAVGVGVSR
-641 HTGERLGSV
+641 TGERLGSV
-650 DSNTDFVL
+650 DSNTGFVL
-658 PAYTVWRAVGHYD
+658 PAYTVWRLVGHYD
-671 LSQRLRLYAKVENL
+671 LSERLRLYAKVENL

-706 SWTVGA
+706 TWTVGA
-712 QLRF
+712 RLRF

>member
-1 MPVFSRHRTLRALP
+1 MSSLLPRRHVVSALP
-15 LLSLLAC
+15 LLGVLAC
-22 TCGTACAQAAQSQS
+22 AAAPATAAEP
-36 QARDLDAVQVR
+36 QARSLDAVQVR
-47 SQYMPYRA
+47 SDYAPYRA
-55 LSITGATKID
+55 LTVTGATKTE

-76 VLDRTLLED
+76 VLDHSLLED
-85 AGVTDLAGALEL
+85 AGVTDLAGALDM

-110 WDSYSM
+110 WDSYSI

-137 RGYNGLRDAA
+137 RGYNGLRDGA
-147 NTQSIEVIKG
+147 NTQSVEVIKG

-177 KPLFQPQHS
+177 KPLFDAQHS
-186 VDVSAGRFDSYRAA
+186 VDLSAGRFDSYRAA
-200 IDSTGPLSENVA
+200 LDSTGPLSETVA
-212 YRLNVMHK
+212 YRVNLMHK

-229 DSDSTLLAP
+229 DSDATLLAP

-252 ELEAVRLHTPFDRGV
+252 ELELLRIHTPFDRGH
-267 TAIGGDANRLPA
+267 TAIDGDANRLPA

-286 RDGDIDLQSTGHQL
+286 GDGDIDLHSTGHQV
-300 FVVHGLDQTWSV
+300 FAVHGLNQTWSL

-329 PWTLQADQRSLR
+329 PWTLQADDRTLR

-357 AEVLGSFQAGRV
+357 AELLGMLGSGKVA
-369 THNVLFGID
+369 HHVLFGID
-378 GNRFD
+378 GNRFN
-383 DSRFQQRARSAATPY
+383 DSRYQLRARSAATPY

-405 RYGLA
+405 RYGVA
-410 QPGRLST
+410 QPGRLAP

-435 IDLGARWKALLGL
+435 IDLGARWKALLGV
-448 RYDHYRQG
+448 RYDHYQQDIANR
-456 LDNHLRGTTQRSSDG
+456 LRATTQQASDG
-471 VASPRAGMTFHVDD
+471 VISPRAGLTVHLDD
-485 ALSLYASAA
+485 TLSLYASAA

-525 QPGDGLEATVA
+525 QPGEGLEATLAV
-536 AFRID
+536 FRID
-541 KKNVLSLDPAD
+541 KENVLSLDPAD

-561 MRSQGVEL
+561 MRSEGAEL
-569 DLLGRLSPHLAAS
+569 DLLGRLTPHLAAS
-582 VGLAYTGSQ
+582 VGLAYTDSQ
-591 VTRSSAAAASTGLAE
+591 VTRSSAAAMGTGLAE

-612 VPRLSGNAF
+612 VPRVSGNAF
-621 LNYEQPLTGKRS
+621 VNYAQPLSGTRS
-633 AALGVGVL
+633 AAVGVGVSR
-641 HTGERLGSV
+641 TGERLGSV
-650 DSNTDFVL
+650 DSNTGFVL
-658 PAYTVWRAVGHYD
+658 PAYTVWRLVGHYD
-671 LSQRLRLYAKVENL
+671 LSERLRLYAKVENL

-706 SWTVGA
+706 TWTVGA
-712 QLRF
+712 RLRF